1 MEKMGLRAACLLA
14 LIAFG
19 LPASSQVQNGEF
31 TGLITDPSG
40 AVINQARVLIHNL
53 GTGFTL
59 EVRSNEDG
67 IYKGRELIVGQYQIS
82 VEMPDFRTTTSG
94 ALMLNA
100 GTVVRADFKLQ
111 VGAADQSMEVSG
123 SAVAVNTENARLSQ
137 TVDSTM
143 IANLPLNGR
152 NVYDLI
158 QYAPGATNV
167 RGVMFEN
174 GANTVVNGVRE
185 SFNGFLINGVSNKG
199 LSGGPV
205 NQPIQDTVQEFQL
218 VTLNN
223 SAEFSNSAGAI
234 TSLVTKSGTN
244 QLHGSAW
251 EYFRNDALD
260 ANPFFANHDPDPANR
275 QRTPLHLN
283 QFGGTVGGPIM
294 KNKLFFFGA
303 YQGDRFLTS
312 SPGPVRV
319 ESPQFRRAA
328 TAAVPDSV
336 AALLYKNFP
345 PSTHGTPLM
354 TLRDYV
360 TSPNGP
366 FSGSL
371 FSSFAE
377 YLCPGSLDPN
387 GFDPTAAAGLSN
399 RFAQLFGVEQAD
411 IEQMNLPGQE
421 GCPGGSPFA
430 SPQAGAF
437 NRDDTFLEQ
446 TISVNK
452 SQVEGNLFNGNEA
465 SLRLDFNPGSK
476 DRLFGQFN
484 WARSTDQ
491 YTSSANGFRGFLNP
505 SEVIT
510 PNFQFSYIHT
520 FSPTV
525 LNEFRTGYA
534 GNGNDVSVDLPGVP
548 GILFDDGTLGFGSYS
563 GYPQTFHENI
573 YTYAD
578 MVLVNHGKHNLKA
591 GVDVRRNI
599 ENSNLNEGRPSY
611 SFFDSLFFAT
621 DAPYSEFAGV
631 DPGFTGNTP
640 AHLETSIRHWRNW
653 EVGAYVQDEWKVSRQ
668 LTLSLGLRY
677 DLFTR
682 HTELNDLTTTFL
694 KGPGKNLIDNITT
707 GAGQIKDASTPCP
720 GNLRAPLA
728 GACGPGGF
736 APASTVGA
744 GDHNNFGPRIGF
756 AWDVFGDGRT
766 SLRGGFGL
774 SYEGTLY
781 NPLSVTRWNPPYYS
795 LDGPS
800 NFLFGDVGQVVYGPV
815 GGGAPTFVGPAPPAQ
830 HAGNGVQATGNI
842 SGWDPANPHIAAGTA
857 IVFPEG
863 IRDPYVENWFFGVQ
877 HQVRTGIVVQLN
889 YVGTAGH
896 KLFRAEAVNRVP
908 GARLPEGTCVTDSFG
923 RKLCSQVNTSEDAN
937 GFVINPVGRLNPN
950 QGVLRVWENAGNSI
964 YHGLQL
970 SVQKRM
976 SHGLQIGGNYT
987 WSHAIDSGSTWHNS
1001 QTTANGFAAGD
1012 GVSTDMTL
1020 PSLDRGNAIFDIRQ
1034 RLTFNYVWELPF
1046 FQKTH
1051 GALGT
1056 VLGRWQWNG
1065 IWSFQSGAHWSPFQ
1079 GGPNANPRFDD
1090 KGNTGACDP
1099 ATFDPTKC
1107 FNVGSD
1113 YNLDGFANDRP
1124 NAIVNHVNATDAQ
1137 WADGFNLP
1145 EGFFTAPCLGCV
1157 GNLGR
1162 NTFVGPGYWAVDTSI
1177 FKSFQLS
1184 DRFGLQFRAEAFNI
1198 FNHTNFQ
1205 LGGATGPTG
1214 FNNLKNSQFGQA
1226 SGTFNPR
1233 QLQFGLKLSF

>member
-1 MEKMGLRAACLLA
+1 MTNLLLRGACFLA

-40 AVINQARVLIHNL
+40 AVITQARVLIHNL

-59 EVRSNEDG
+59 DVRSNGDG
-67 IYKGRELIVGQYQIS
+67 IYEGRELIVGEYQIS
-82 VEMPDFRTTTSG
+82 VEVPGFRTAISS
-94 ALMLNA
+94 ALILNV

-111 VGAADQSMEVSG
+111 VGRADETMEVSD
-123 SAVAVNTENARLSQ
+123 SAVPVNTENARLSQ

-167 RGVMFEN
+167 RGVLFEN

-185 SFNGFLINGVSNKG
+185 NFNGFLINGVSNKG

-223 SAEFSNSAGAI
+223 SAEFNNSAGAI

-251 EYFRNDALD
+251 EFFRNDTLD

-275 QRTPLHLN
+275 KKTPLRLN
-283 QFGGTVGGPIM
+283 QFGGTVGGPII

-312 SPGPVRV
+312 SAGPAQV
-319 ESPQFRRAA
+319 ESQEFRSAA
-328 TAAVPDSV
+328 IAAFPDSV
-336 AALLYKNFP
+336 AALLYKNFA
-345 PSTHGTPLM
+345 PSTQGTPLM

-360 TSPNGP
+360 AGA
-366 FSGSL
+366 FSDSV

-377 YLCPGSLDPN
+377 YLCPGILDPGMFN
-387 GFDPTAAAGLSN
+387 PAAAAALSN

-411 IEQMNLPGQE
+411 IDQMNAD
-421 GCPGGSPFA
+421 CTGGSPFA
-430 SPQAGAF
+430 VPQAGAF
-437 NRDDTFLEQ
+437 NRGDTFLEQ
-446 TISVNK
+446 VISVNK

-465 SLRLDFNPGSK
+465 SLRLDFNPGAK

-484 WARSTDQ
+484 WARSRDQ
-491 YTSSANGFRGFLNP
+491 YTRSNLLRGFLNP
-505 SEVIT
+505 SKVTT
-510 PNFQFSYIHT
+510 PNFQFSYIHI
-520 FSPTV
+520 FSLTV
-525 LNEFRTGYA
+525 LNEFRAGYA
-534 GNGNDVSVDLPGVP
+534 GNGNDVSVNLPGVP
-548 GILFDDGTLGFGSYS
+548 EIDLDGNTLGFGSS
-563 GYPQTFHENI
+563 NGFPQTFHENI

-578 MVLVNHGKHNLKA
+578 MVSVNRGKHNLKS

-599 ENSNLNEGRPSY
+599 ENGDFNVARPSY
-611 SFFDSLFFAT
+611 GFFDSLFFAT
-621 DAPYSEFAGV
+621 DAPYSESAGVNPEFAG
-631 DPGFTGNTP
+631 NMA
-640 AHLETSIRHWRNW
+640 AHLETNIRHWRNW
-653 EVGAYVQDEWKVSRQ
+653 EVGAYVQDNWKVSRR
-668 LTLSLGLRY
+668 LSLSLGLRY

-682 HTELNDLTTTFL
+682 HTELNGLTTTFL
-694 KGPGKNLIDNITT
+694 KGPGTSLIDNITT

-720 GNLRAPLA
+720 GNPRAALA

-736 APASTVGA
+736 AASSTLGA

-781 NPLSVTRWNPPYYS
+781 NPLSNTRWNPPYYS
-795 LDGPS
+795 VDSAS
-800 NFLFGDVGQVVYGPV
+800 NFLNGDVSQIVYGPV
-815 GGGAPTFVGPAPPAQ
+815 GGGAPSFVGPAPPEQ
-830 HAGNGVQATGNI
+830 NSGRGVQATGNI
-842 SGWDPANPHIAAGTA
+842 SGWDPSNAHIADNTA

-863 IRDPYVENWFFGVQ
+863 IRDPYVENWFLGVQ
-877 HQVRTGIVVQLN
+877 HQIRAGIVVQLN

-908 GARLPEGTCVTDSFG
+908 GARLPEGTCVTDTFG
-923 RKLCSQVNTSEDAN
+923 RKLCSQVNTNKDAN
-937 GFVINPVGRLNPN
+937 GFEINPVGWLNPN
-950 QGVLRVWENAGNSI
+950 QGFLRVWENAGNSI

-970 SVQKRM
+970 SVEKRM

-987 WSHAIDSGSTWHNS
+987 WSHAIDSGSTWRNGGTS
-1001 QTTANGFAAGD
+1001 ANGFAAGD
-1012 GVSTDMTL
+1012 GVSTDITL
-1020 PSLDRGNAIFDIRQ
+1020 PSLDRGNSVFDIRQ

-1046 FQKTH
+1046 LRNTH

-1056 VLGRWQWNG
+1056 VLSGWQWNG
-1065 IWSFQSGAHWSPFQ
+1065 IWSFQSGAHWSPFR
-1079 GGPNANPRFDD
+1079 GGPFAIPRFNDN
-1090 KGNTGACDP
+1090 GTGACDP
-1099 ATFDPTKC
+1099 ATFDPTNC
-1107 FNVGSD
+1107 VNVGSD
-1113 YNLDGFANDRP
+1113 YNLDGVANDRP
-1124 NAIVNHVNATDAQ
+1124 NAIVNHVNASHAQ

-1145 EGFFTAPCLGCV
+1145 KGFFTPPCLGCV

-1177 FKSFQLS
+1177 FKTFQLS
-1184 DRFGLQFRAEAFNI
+1184 DRFDLQFRAEAFNV

-1205 LGGATGPTG
+1205 LGEATGSTG
-1214 FNNLKNSQFGQA
+1214 FNNLQRNPTFGQA

-1233 QLQFGLKLSF
+1233 QFQFGLKLRF